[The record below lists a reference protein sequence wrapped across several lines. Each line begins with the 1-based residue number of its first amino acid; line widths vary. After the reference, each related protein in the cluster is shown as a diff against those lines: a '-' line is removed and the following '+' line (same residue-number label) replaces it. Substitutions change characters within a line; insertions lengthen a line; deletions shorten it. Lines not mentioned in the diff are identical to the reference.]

1 MSRPARRKLRH
12 AETLHA
18 EIDQLEASNVEPIED
33 ITELTKA
40 VAGLDVAVAKAAKLR
55 QEEKAKNTDTIS
67 DSQEWWRRRHA
78 RGHRG

>member
-1 MSRPARRKLRH
+1 MCKPVRRNLRH
-12 AETLHA
+12 AETLHT
-18 EIDQLEASNVEPIED
+18 EIDQLEASIAEPVED

-67 DSQEWWRRRHA
+67 DSQEW
-78 RGHRG
+78 